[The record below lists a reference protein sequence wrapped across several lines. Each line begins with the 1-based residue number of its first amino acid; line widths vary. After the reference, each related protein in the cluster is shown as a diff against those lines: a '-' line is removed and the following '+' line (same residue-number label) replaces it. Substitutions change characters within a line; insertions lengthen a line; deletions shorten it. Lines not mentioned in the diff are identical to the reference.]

1 MTAPNNGG
9 VLPSATRQRLENLHR
24 ALLRLHKVLLDE
36 ERAAYDKV
44 HGRTPAGQM
53 LQLVISNPQFAWLR
67 RISELIVQIDELL
80 ESDHATASAGAAD
93 LMRQMRL
100 LLAPGDATDEFARK
114 YQDALQRQPDAVL
127 AHKEVT
133 AILSRDDH

>member
-1 MTAPNNGG
+1 
-9 VLPSATRQRLENLHR
+9 
-24 ALLRLHKVLLDE
+24 
-36 ERAAYDKV
+36 
-44 HGRTPAGQM
+44 M

-80 ESDHATASAGAAD
+80 ESDHATASASAAD